1 MSCCGGKN
9 KSCGKGCCK
18 TKAKFK
24 ADWRYCGEELDCI
37 GVEKGDSITTI
48 LEKINESSCQ
58 EDGDTYSFQEK
69 EDCEN
74 GGFEVFRGD
83 LKIFEQCYP
92 CCGDSCKGLHVS
104 DYSIEKVEDEE
115 HITHTHNIEVEGGS
129 GDYEFSVTPMIFTKL
144 LESEYEININTD
156 TGEIEVKMQRH
167 SELPGLLDDL
177 RGFFNITIKDKVTGC
192 VIQYSIFD
200 WISR

>member
-1 MSCCGGKN
+1 MGCPNKKNKGNKECCGLT
-9 KSCGKGCCK
+9 S
-18 TKAKFK
+18 KFR
-24 ADWRYCGEELDCI
+24 ADWRYCGEELECL
-37 GVEKGDSITTI
+37 GVERGDTLSVI
-48 LEKINESSCQ
+48 LEKINSVSC
-58 EDGDTYSFQEK
+58 DGGSTYSFE
-69 EDCEN
+69 ENEECEN
-74 GGFEVFRGD
+74 GGFDVFKGEE
-83 LKIFEQCYP
+83 KIFSQCYP

-104 DYSIEKVEDEE
+104 DYSIEKEITEE
-115 HITHTHNIEVEGGS
+115 QIIHTHNIEVEGGS